1 MAIKIVASLS
11 KPDETILPQED
22 AKGKENLFFFLF
34 KYIWVDK
41 LAYLRHPSS
50 D

>member
-1 MAIKIVASLS
+1 MAIKIITLSS

-34 KYIWVDK
+34 K
-41 LAYLRHPSS
+41 
-50 D
+50 